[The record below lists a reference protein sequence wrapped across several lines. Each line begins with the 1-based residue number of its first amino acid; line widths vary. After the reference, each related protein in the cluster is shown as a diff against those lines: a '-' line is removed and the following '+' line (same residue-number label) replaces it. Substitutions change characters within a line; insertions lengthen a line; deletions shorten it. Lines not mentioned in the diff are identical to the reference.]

1 MLKMHI
7 IRTRITFKFML
18 WLAVPVG
25 VVLVGVVLVG
35 VVLVGVVLVG
45 VVLLKDA
52 LVEVGVDPVID
63 RDVEIDTD
71 NDVIVALLSDVF
83 SKVNV
88 PNLFRG
94 LSLLSEPSVL
104 FVSSSISSGGFVTL
118 SGLVKSVPLSVPA
131 S

>member
-1 MLKMHI
+1 MHI

-35 VVLVGVVLVG
+35 II
-45 VVLLKDA
+45 LLEVA

-63 RDVEIDTD
+63 RDVEVDTD
-71 NDVIVALLSDVF
+71 DDVIIGLLSDVF

-104 FVSSSISSGGFVTL
+104 FVISSIFSGGFVGL